1 MKVEISKRY
10 GFENTSFQAAGGVEG
25 ITQLVDTFYTIMGTL
40 PEARELL
47 DMHPKDIDVSID
59 KLARFLC
66 GWLGGP
72 KLYRE
77 KYGKINI
84 PQAHQHLPVT
94 QENHD
99 AWLTCM
105 DQAIDQ
111 QDYPKDFSSYL
122 KTQLRVPANRILELS
137 KNKG

>member
-10 GFENTSFQAAGGVEG
+10 GFENTSFQAAGEVEG
-25 ITQLVDTFYTIMGTL
+25 ITQLVTAFYDIMAKL
-40 PEARELL
+40 PEARELH
-47 DMHPKDIDVSID
+47 DMHPDNIDISID

-72 KLYRE
+72 KRYQE

-84 PQAHQHLPVT
+84 PHAHQHLPVT

-111 QDYPKDFSSYL
+111 QKYPEEFSSYL

-137 KNKG
+137 KG

>member
-1 MKVEISKRY
+1 MKVDISKRY

-25 ITQLVDTFYTIMGTL
+25 ITKLVDTFYSIMGTL
-40 PEARELL
+40 PEARELH

-84 PQAHQHLPVT
+84 PQAHQHLAVT

-111 QDYPKDFSSYL
+111 QDYAKEFASYL

-137 KNKG
+137 KN